1 MNYYIIIPT
10 YNEEKFISL
19 TLQSIVEQ
27 TVLPSKVVVVNDGST
42 DKTAEIVN
50 SFVEKYS
57 FIAAVNKSDNVA
69 PSAGSALT
77 SFPLTKPDQ
86 ASSRSGFCR
95 FYLSHFQG
103 ASS

>member
-42 DKTAEIVN
+42 DKTEEIVN

-57 FIAAVNKSDNVA
+57 FIAAVNKTSDAIILFKFGVN
-69 PSAGSALT
+69 
-77 SFPLTKPDQ
+77 
-86 ASSRSGFCR
+86 C
-95 FYLSHFQG
+95 
-103 ASS
+103 